1 MIVAA
6 FRGPD
11 GLSHALERLRAAGV
25 GPVETYTPAPLDGED
40 ARSPLP
46 LVILAAGLL
55 GGAASFGL
63 QAYSS
68 LVAYPLIIGG
78 RPKFAWVSFIP
89 TVFENAVLLAV
100 AAGFLGFMLINRM
113 PRLYEPVDE
122 ADAMRRASSDRWCLS
137 VQSEDPAVLDRAR
150 ALLRDADP
158 DGIEDVRP

>member
-6 FRGPD
+6 FRDPD
-11 GLSHALERLRAAGV
+11 GLSHALERLRAAQV
-25 GPVETYTPAPLDGED
+25 GPIETYTPTPLDGEG
-40 ARSPLP
+40 AWSPLP
-46 LVILAAGLL
+46 LVVLAAGLL

-68 LVAYPLIIGG
+68 LVSYPLIIGG
-78 RPKFAWVSFIP
+78 RPKFAWASFIP

-100 AAGFLGFMLINRM
+100 AAGFVGFMVINRM

-137 VQSEDPAVLDRAR
+137 VRSEEPAVLDRVR
-150 ALLRDADP
+150 ALLRGMDP
-158 DGIEDVRP
+158 ASVEEVRP